1 MTTDTATETATE
13 PLPITARQREVL
25 DFIVANRQFYSST
38 VREIAAA
45 LSIKSPNGVMCHL
58 RALERKGRIRL
69 AKGKARGIEVVH
81 AD

>member
-1 MTTDTATETATE
+1 MTTETETETE
-13 PLPITARQREVL
+13 PFPLTAKQREVY
-25 DFIVANRQFYSST
+25 DFIVANRQFFSPT

-45 LSIKSPNGVMCHL
+45 FSFKSPNGVTCHL

>member
-1 MTTDTATETATE
+1 MTSQAPTE
-13 PLPITARQREVL
+13 PSLLTDRQREVL

-58 RALERKGRIRL
+58 KALERKGRIRL